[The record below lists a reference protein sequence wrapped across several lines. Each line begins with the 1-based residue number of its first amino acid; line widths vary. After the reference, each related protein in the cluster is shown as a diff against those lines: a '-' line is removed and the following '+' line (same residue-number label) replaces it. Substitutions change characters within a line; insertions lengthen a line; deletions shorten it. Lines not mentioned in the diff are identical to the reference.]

1 MDLVRTPRAAL
12 AVLLLV
18 VAMAA
23 PQRAVAGEGAP
34 LALPRAAGEHPSAS
48 GAVGGASAD
57 ARMDIGPL
65 PVPYYSQRDERWGCD
80 QLGTCTCDLNT
91 CRTSAVTTMAD
102 AGCYP
107 TAQAMVFAYY
117 AGGAFMDPGAY
128 NRCLLANGGYAAFPG
143 ACASGVCGA
152 ADDPPAACRPP
163 GLAYLGPSLDKAV
176 LDDDLANG
184 HPAIAVIGVGV
195 PGRLPHAVVVTGKSG
210 GNYTVRDPY
219 YDRAVVSPGEIYGFH
234 RWRGPGVSAPPAAT
248 AGLAQAAAGVL
259 PGPSAGD
266 PAALATQGGPI
277 EAPRLAAAFSADVT
291 VPDGAPAPGGRTF
304 TKTWAV
310 RNPGPLAWPEGT
322 RLVHVGGERLGV
334 VESVAAPALA
344 PGEAGRVS
352 VPMRASRGP
361 GVARSDWRLAA
372 PDGTPFGPA
381 LYVEITVQA
390 PLRPERRNWAM
401 FEQAYA
407 RGRL

>member
-57 ARMDIGPL
+57 ARMDIGPR

-128 NRCLLANGGYAAFPG
+128 NRCLLANGGYAAFPARARA
-143 ACASGVCGA
+143 ACAA
-152 ADDPPAACRPP
+152 PPTTHLPPAGP
-163 GLAYLGPSLDKAV
+163 GARVPGAVLDKAV

-195 PGRLPHAVVVTGKSG
+195 PGRLPTPWWS
-210 GNYTVRDPY
+210 
-219 YDRAVVSPGEIYGFH
+219 RA
-234 RWRGPGVSAPPAAT
+234 R
-248 AGLAQAAAGVL
+248 AAGTI
-259 PGPSAGD
+259 PY
-266 PAALATQGGPI
+266 ATPTMI
-277 EAPRLAAAFSADVT
+277 
-291 VPDGAPAPGGRTF
+291 
-304 TKTWAV
+304 
-310 RNPGPLAWPEGT
+310 
-322 RLVHVGGERLGV
+322 
-334 VESVAAPALA
+334 
-344 PGEAGRVS
+344 
-352 VPMRASRGP
+352 
-361 GVARSDWRLAA
+361 ARW
-372 PDGTPFGPA
+372 
-381 LYVEITVQA
+381 
-390 PLRPERRNWAM
+390 
-401 FEQAYA
+401 
-407 RGRL
+407 